1 MIKKIL
7 GGMLCAAFLLLPA
20 AVQGGQDLPGGKWWH
35 VPRIAESLGL
45 NQDQIRQLDREF
57 VRSRRNMFELKS
69 NMERERFELDNL
81 MEKNNLD
88 EAATMR
94 QLKRFQESRSRLAE
108 ERFRFVVKVREILG
122 NKSFQKLKIFYEK
135 RRLGKQK
142 KK

>member
-7 GGMLCAAFLLLPA
+7 GGMLCVTLLLLPV
-20 AVQGGQDLPGGKWWH
+20 AVLCDQDLPGGKWWR

-45 NQDQIRQLDREF
+45 NQDQIQQLDREF

-81 MEKNNLD
+81 MEKNNID

-94 QLKRFQESRSRLAE
+94 QLKRFQESRSLLAKE
-108 ERFRFVVKVREILG
+108 KFKFVIKVRGIIG
-122 NKSFQKLKIFYEK
+122 NKSFKKLKKFYEK
-135 RRLGKQK
+135 RRLGKEK
-142 KK
+142 KQ

>member
-1 MIKKIL
+1 
-7 GGMLCAAFLLLPA
+7 
-20 AVQGGQDLPGGKWWH
+20 
-35 VPRIAESLGL
+35 
-45 NQDQIRQLDREF
+45 
-57 VRSRRNMFELKS
+57 
-69 NMERERFELDNL
+69 

-108 ERFRFVVKVREILG
+108 ERFKFVVKVREILG
-122 NKSFQKLKIFYEK
+122 NKSFQKLKAFYEK